1 MVGILFSLFFITI
14 PAFAAINLDEIQ
26 IKKETKQLEAN
37 KNSKNAEIIQ
47 ALQVALNWL
56 SEAQESEKKTRAYQE
71 AIDEFPKIIKEL
83 QQQFLIESNKTV
95 TIPTNITILEL

>member
-1 MVGILFSLFFITI
+1 MHLIVGILFSLFFITI

-26 IKKETKQLEAN
+26 IKKEIKQLEAN

-56 SEAQESEKKTRAYQE
+56 SEAQESEKK
-71 AIDEFPKIIKEL
+71 PVLIKR
-83 QQQFLIESNKTV
+83 QFMISLKS
-95 TIPTNITILEL
+95 